1 MSAHELTKP
10 IGEGLFTWPSE
21 NPALLGSRCKD
32 CGRVAFPA
40 QASCAACCSTNVEIE
55 ELPRRGTLWTYT
67 VQRFMP
73 KPPYKTGETQE
84 SFQPYGVGYVELP
97 GGVRVEGRLT
107 ENDPDKLEIGMD
119 MEVVFYP
126 LRKEADGTEIINFAF
141 CPLAEAGGDVSD
153 SMDSM

>member
-1 MSAHELTKP
+1 MSTHELTKP

-21 NPALLGSRCKD
+21 NPALLGSRCQD
-32 CGRVAFPA
+32 CGRAAFPA
-40 QASCAACCSTNVEIE
+40 QASCAACCSTDVKIE

-107 ENDPDKLEIGMD
+107 ENDPDKLKIGMD

-141 CPLAEAGGDVSD
+141 SPLAEAGGDASD